1 MAEKKFFFVFTAFCM
16 EFHGRYIKIY
26 TQNIVSLLRLVR
38 NKIDIKWLTKTVH
51 AFIGG
56 SVQKSSNPYFY
67 VRSKKKKSLFCVE
80 PKKDPKYW
88 YVLVCLVT
96 HYDLLSSNLPIG
108 YPLFTLTLFL
118 LFIVFTIWKYTN
130 YISGMNSIFICFDF
144 KDGFHM
150 YGWQNTSLL

>member
-16 EFHGRYIKIY
+16 EFHGRDIKIY

-56 SVQKSSNPYFY
+56 SVQKCSNPYFY
-67 VRSKKKKSLFCVE
+67 VRSKKKKKFILCRTEKNPEILICFGM
-80 PKKDPKYW
+80 
-88 YVLVCLVT
+88 LRMVT

-118 LFIVFTIWKYTN
+118 L
-130 YISGMNSIFICFDF
+130 
-144 KDGFHM
+144 
-150 YGWQNTSLL
+150 L